1 MVLSRKETTVAYRCP
16 SCGAAVEGMAG
27 VFTLTADMLRLK
39 CPCGGSELTIVYT
52 KEKKIRLTV
61 PCYVCPRPHVYTISG
76 NLFFDRELFSIPCNY
91 SGMNIFFTGAPEAVR
106 NAMQKEEE
114 ALREMLGEREFT
126 DLSHNR
132 GDGLFSDP
140 QILDIVTFVIKDLNE
155 EGAIRC
161 RCEAG
166 EGEYEVDILEDAV
179 RVTCKKCGAKKDVP
193 TDSTVSAHAFLS
205 VDHLELT

>member
-27 VFTLTADMLRLK
+27 VFALTADMLRLK

-76 NLFFDRELFSIPCNY
+76 GLFFDRELFSIPCNY
-91 SGMNIFFTGAPEAVR
+91 SGMNICFTGAPEAVR
-106 NAMQKEEE
+106 AAMRKEED
-114 ALREMLGEREFT
+114 ALREMLGERDFT
-126 DLSHNR
+126 ELSHNR

-140 QILDIVTFVIKDLNE
+140 QNLDIVTFVIKDLNE

-161 RCEAG
+161 RCAEG
-166 EGEYEVDILEDAV
+166 NGEYEVDILEDAV